1 VSAAEP
7 VVLAL
12 DIGTS
17 EAKGGLITADGRM
30 VATARVGYPMDF
42 DPATGRSEQD
52 PGSWWRAIS
61 TITHQLASAPSSIAA
76 ICCVGQGPSLVTVD
90 SAGGATRPA
99 VTWMDSRVSGEA
111 GALQAATGASGWAL
125 GILPAA
131 RWVERHDPEA
141 ASGARW
147 YLNSWEWAAVRL
159 TGVAARTR
167 SPGQEPIDPDHAAAA
182 GLAAERLPPVI
193 DAGSIVGRLS
203 TAAAADL
210 GLPAEIPVSAGT
222 VDSFASFHGAGL
234 VDPGDAIDT
243 GGTSGG
249 LAVYWDSEIPIPDTW
264 VAPAPLPGRW
274 MVGGAMTSTG
284 RALDWFATD
293 VVGEADAATL
303 IQAAAQIQPGAQ
315 GLIFLPYLAGERSPI
330 WDPHAR
336 GAFVGLT
343 LGHRAPHLARAIMEG
358 AALALRHVATPI
370 LAAGLRMT
378 ELRVTGGTAS
388 HDPWNQVKADVLGV
402 RVAVPEVREAAL
414 LGGAI
419 MGAVGLGWHKDTVAA
434 IRSMVRIDRRCD
446 PIPANRAIY
455 DALFDAYTALWP
467 AIAPTVHRLG
477 SLARPDDGGHRTQPK
492 GGLVDWSHLRGRV

>member
-42 DPATGRSEQD
+42 DPTTGRSEQD
-52 PGSWWRAIS
+52 PGSWWRAVS

-76 ICCVGQGPSLVTVD
+76 ICCVGQGPTLVTVD
-90 SAGGATRPA
+90 RASEATRAA
-99 VTWMDSRVSGEA
+99 VTWMDSRISSEA
-111 GALQAATGASGWAL
+111 GGIEAAIGASGWAQ

-131 RWVERHDPEA
+131 RWVERHDPDA
-141 ASGARW
+141 ASRARW
-147 YLNSWEWAAVRL
+147 YLNSWEWAALRL

-203 TAAAADL
+203 APAAAEL

-249 LAVYWDSEIPIPDTW
+249 LAVYWDSAIAVRETW

-293 VVGEADAATL
+293 VVGGVDAASL
-303 IQAAAQIQPGAQ
+303 IQAAAPIEPGAQ
-315 GLIFLPYLAGERSPI
+315 GLVFLPYLAGERSPI
-330 WDPHAR
+330 WDPLAR

-370 LAAGLRMT
+370 LAAGIRID

-388 HDPWNQVKADVLGV
+388 HDPWNQIKADVMGV
-402 RVAVPEVREAAL
+402 SVAVPEVREAAL

-419 MGAVGLGWHKDTVAA
+419 MGAVGLGWHPDTVAA
-434 IRSMVRIDRRCD
+434 IRTMVRFDHRCE
-446 PIPANRAIY
+446 PNPANRETY
-455 DALFDAYTALWP
+455 DTLFDAYTSLWP

-477 SLARPDDGGHRTQPK
+477 SLGRPDD
-492 GGLVDWSHLRGRV
+492 

>member
-1 VSAAEP
+1 
-7 VVLAL
+7 
-12 DIGTS
+12 
-17 EAKGGLITADGRM
+17 
-30 VATARVGYPMDF
+30 
-42 DPATGRSEQD
+42 
-52 PGSWWRAIS
+52 
-61 TITHQLASAPSSIAA
+61 
-76 ICCVGQGPSLVTVD
+76 
-90 SAGGATRPA
+90 
-99 VTWMDSRVSGEA
+99 VTWMDSRISSEA
-111 GALQAATGASGWAL
+111 GAMQAAIGASGWAL

-131 RWVERHDPEA
+131 RWVERHDPGA
-141 ASGARW
+141 ASRARW
-147 YLNSWEWAAVRL
+147 YLNSWEWAALRL
-159 TGVAARTR
+159 TGVASRTR

-193 DAGSIVGRLS
+193 DAGSVVGQLS
-203 TAAAADL
+203 APAAAEL

-249 LAVYWDSEIPIPDTW
+249 LAVYWGSAIAVRETW

-293 VVGEADAATL
+293 VVGGVDATSL
-303 IQAAAQIQPGAQ
+303 IQAAAHIEPGAQ
-315 GLIFLPYLAGERSPI
+315 GLVFLPYLAGERSPI
-330 WDPHAR
+330 WDPLAR

-343 LGHRAPHLARAIMEG
+343 LAHRAPHLARAVMEG

-370 LAAGLRMT
+370 LAAGIRID

-388 HDPWNQVKADVLGV
+388 HDPWNQIKADVMGV
-402 RVAVPEVREAAL
+402 SVAVPEVREAAL

-419 MGAVGLGWHKDTVAA
+419 MGAVGLGWHPDTVAA
-434 IRSMVRIDRRCD
+434 IRSMVRFDHRCE
-446 PIPANRAIY
+446 PNPANRETY
-455 DALFDAYTALWP
+455 DTLFDAYTSLWP

-477 SLARPDDGGHRTQPK
+477 SLGRPED
-492 GGLVDWSHLRGRV
+492 

>member
-1 VSAAEP
+1 MSAAEP

-52 PGSWWRAIS
+52 PGSWWRAVSAIARD
-61 TITHQLASAPSSIAA
+61 LASAPSSIAA
-76 ICCVGQGPSLVTVD
+76 ICCVGQGPTLVTVD
-90 SAGGATRPA
+90 SAGEATRPA
-99 VTWMDSRVSGEA
+99 VTWMDSRVSSEA
-111 GALQAATGASGWAL
+111 EALEAASGVSGWAL

-141 ASGARW
+141 AAGARW
-147 YLNSWEWAAVRL
+147 YLNSWEWAVLRL

-167 SPGQEPIDPDHAAAA
+167 SPGQEPINPDAAAA
-182 GLAAERLPPVI
+182 GLAPERLPQVI
-193 DAGSIVGRLS
+193 DAGSVVGRLS
-203 TAAAADL
+203 ATAAAEL
-210 GLPAEIPVSAGT
+210 GLEPAIPVSAGT

-234 VDPGDAIDT
+234 VDPGEAIDT

-249 LAVYWDSEIPIPDTW
+249 LAVYWDSEVDVPDAW
-264 VAPAPLPGRW
+264 VAPAPLPDRW

-284 RALDWFATD
+284 KALDWFAMD
-293 VVGEADAATL
+293 VLGGVDATSL
-303 IQAAAQIQPGAQ
+303 IEAAARIQPGAE
-315 GLIFLPYLAGERSPI
+315 GLVFLPYLAGERSPI

-343 LGHRAPHLARAIMEG
+343 LGHRAPHLARAVMEG

-370 LAAGLRMT
+370 LAAGLRID

-388 HDPWNQVKADVLGV
+388 HDPWNQIKADVLGV

-414 LGGAI
+414 LGAAI
-419 MGAVGLGWHKDTVAA
+419 MGSVGLGWHPDTVAA
-434 IRSMVRIDRRCD
+434 IRSMVGIDHRCD
-446 PIPANRAIY
+446 PIPANRATY

-467 AIAPTVHRLG
+467 AMSPMVHRLG
-477 SLARPDDGGHRTQPK
+477 SLGKPDD
-492 GGLVDWSHLRGRV
+492 

>member
-30 VATARVGYPMDF
+30 VATGRVGYQIDF

-52 PGSWWRAIS
+52 PGSWWRAVS

-76 ICCVGQGPSLVTVD
+76 ICCVGQGPTLVMVD
-90 SAGGATRPA
+90 PAGEATRA
-99 VTWMDSRVSGEA
+99 ALTWMDSRISSEA
-111 GALQAATGASGWAL
+111 GAIQAAIGASGWAL

-131 RWVERHDPEA
+131 RWVERHDPGA
-141 ASGARW
+141 ASRARW
-147 YLNSWEWAAVRL
+147 YLNSWEWAALRL

-193 DAGSIVGRLS
+193 DAGSVVGRLS
-203 TAAAADL
+203 APAAAEL
-210 GLPAEIPVSAGT
+210 GLPAEMPVFAGT

-249 LAVYWDSEIPIPDTW
+249 LAVYWDSAIAVRETW

-293 VVGEADAATL
+293 VVGGVDASSL
-303 IQAAAQIQPGAQ
+303 VQAAAHIEPGAQ
-315 GLIFLPYLAGERSPI
+315 GLVFLPYLAGERSPI
-330 WDPHAR
+330 WDPLAR

-370 LAAGLRMT
+370 LAAGIRID
-378 ELRVTGGTAS
+378 ELRVTGGTAR
-388 HDPWNQVKADVLGV
+388 HDPWNQIKADVMGV
-402 RVAVPEVREAAL
+402 RVAVAEVREAAL

-419 MGAVGLGWHKDTVAA
+419 MGAVGLGWHPDTVAA
-434 IRSMVRIDRRCD
+434 IRSMVRFDHRCE
-446 PIPANRAIY
+446 PNPANRETY
-455 DALFDAYTALWP
+455 DRLFDAYTSLWP
-467 AIAPTVHRLG
+467 AIAPTVHWLG
-477 SLARPDDGGHRTQPK
+477 SLGRPDD
-492 GGLVDWSHLRGRV
+492 

>member
-30 VATARVGYPMDF
+30 VATGRVGYQIDF

-52 PGSWWRAIS
+52 PGSWWRAVS

-76 ICCVGQGPSLVTVD
+76 ICCVGQGPTLVVVD
-90 SAGGATRPA
+90 SAGEATRA
-99 VTWMDSRVSGEA
+99 ALTWMDSRISTEA
-111 GALQAATGASGWAL
+111 GAIQAAIGASGWAL

-131 RWVERHDPEA
+131 RWVERHDPGA
-141 ASGARW
+141 ASRARW
-147 YLNSWEWAAVRL
+147 YLNSWEWAALRL

-193 DAGSIVGRLS
+193 DAGSVVGRLS
-203 TAAAADL
+203 APAAAEL
-210 GLPAEIPVSAGT
+210 GLPAEMPVFAGT

-249 LAVYWDSEIPIPDTW
+249 LAVYWDSAIAVRETW

-293 VVGEADAATL
+293 VVGGVDASSL
-303 IQAAAQIQPGAQ
+303 VQAAAHIEPGAQ
-315 GLIFLPYLAGERSPI
+315 GLVFLPYLAGERSPI
-330 WDPHAR
+330 WDPLAR

-370 LAAGLRMT
+370 LAAGIRID
-378 ELRVTGGTAS
+378 ELRVTGGTAR
-388 HDPWNQVKADVLGV
+388 HDPWNQIKADVMGV
-402 RVAVPEVREAAL
+402 RVAVAEVREAAL

-419 MGAVGLGWHKDTVAA
+419 MGAVGLSWHPDTVAA
-434 IRSMVRIDRRCD
+434 IRSMVRFDHRCE
-446 PIPANRAIY
+446 PNPANRETY
-455 DALFDAYTALWP
+455 DTLFDAYTSLWP
-467 AIAPTVHRLG
+467 AIAPTVHWLG
-477 SLARPDDGGHRTQPK
+477 SLGRPDD
-492 GGLVDWSHLRGRV
+492 